1 MDSAHQPDPVSTEEP
16 RVAQIAE
23 ALVGTRPPS
32 EIVNAIVEQ
41 RRSFNIAELAEL
53 LDRAKELQTQAE
65 ALQRKAAILMDI
77 LEEIVQSTDERG

>member
-1 MDSAHQPDPVSTEEP
+1 LAG
-16 RVAQIAE
+16 R
-23 ALVGTRPPS
+23 RPPS

-65 ALQRKAAILMDI
+65 ALQCKAAILMEV
-77 LEEIVQSTDERG
+77 LEEIVQSTCERG